1 MTAAETIEIAQVSV
15 EQVQRGLTTAQGK
28 LDQADALIEV
38 ADKVVENMTVQ
49 ARRMPRRLLICS
61 VVALLGITAI
71 VIIKKRKKAS
81 VDQET
86 EEILT

>member
-15 EQVQRGLTTAQGK
+15 EQVQRGLMTAQEK

-38 ADKVVENMTVQ
+38 ADKVVESVTVQ
-49 ARRMPRRLLICS
+49 ARRMPRRLLICGI
-61 VVALLGITAI
+61 VAILGITVI
-71 VIIKKRKKAS
+71 VIIKKRKRAPA
-81 VDQET
+81 DQET